1 MIRANSVTLS
11 WYWKYSRKA
20 SVSVLYCG
28 VVEDLVGH
36 VGKAIE
42 KALQKKKLR
51 LVCE

>member
-1 MIRANSVTLS
+1 M
-11 WYWKYSRKA
+11 
-20 SVSVLYCG
+20 VLEVQPESIGVGEEGVVRYRTVDCG
-28 VVEDLVGH
+28 VVEDLVDH